1 MSAPEAKER
10 PGAAILAGDLAD
22 VAALAAQNAQAVPA
36 YVLRQVAEWEQAAR
50 EAGGYDPAVT
60 SLIEAAHRH
69 RTAKDYRTRAENLR
83 RAFPDLFTGTHAL
96 QNEAERLD

>member
-1 MSAPEAKER
+1 MNPAKAKER
-10 PGAAILAGDLAD
+10 PAAAILAGDLAD
-22 VAALAAQNAQAVPA
+22 VAALAAQNAQAVPS
-36 YVLRQVAEWEQAAR
+36 YVRRQVADWEQAAR
-50 EAGGYDPAVT
+50 EAGGYDPAIT

-83 RAFPDLFTGTHAL
+83 RAFPDLFARSDAP